1 MSSQGVT
8 LTDLQEAERTF
19 SRSRVERQA
28 QEQPSLK
35 PVGPGALE
43 GGPRKHEPVAAPTQ
57 EAGKSCQPWEVSAGV
72 ESRVWGAAGGL
83 LLTGS
88 QCLLLCS
95 GHLSG
100 SLFTE
105 MILWTRKWQPI
116 PVFLPGEPHGQRS
129 LVGYSPGG
137 RKESDTTWQQ
147 NNNSLSLAMGC
158 KRVEK
163 GGHTNSL

>member
-100 SLFTE
+100 SLFTSICGLRACVTE
-105 MILWTRKWQPI
+105 RIQKML
-116 PVFLPGEPHGQRS
+116 
-129 LVGYSPGG
+129 
-137 RKESDTTWQQ
+137 
-147 NNNSLSLAMGC
+147 SLSDN
-158 KRVEK
+158 VV
-163 GGHTNSL
+163 SLGVS